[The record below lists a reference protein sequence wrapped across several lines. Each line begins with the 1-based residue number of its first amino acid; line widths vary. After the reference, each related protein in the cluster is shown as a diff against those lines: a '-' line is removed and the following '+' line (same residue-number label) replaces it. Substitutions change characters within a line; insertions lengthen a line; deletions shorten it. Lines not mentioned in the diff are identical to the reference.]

1 MIMKLFAHEQMKK
14 WDEFTCSQS
23 GIRSWQ
29 LMERAAIACK
39 DWLLNAGMAKQ
50 PIHIFCGKGNNG
62 GDGLALARLLH
73 DEKTTVTVHILET
86 GKPGTPD
93 FQENLQKI
101 HTTDLPVHYLQQ
113 PEHFP
118 VIKPTDL
125 IIDALAGIGF
135 SGNPRGLFCD
145 LITYLNNADCP
156 IVSID
161 QPSGLNAERITE
173 MGTCIEAND
182 TLTFERPKLAFMF
195 AANERFT
202 GNIHIIP
209 IGLSKEFDLHE
220 PSAYEIPD
228 EILVRSIYRP
238 RGKFTHK
245 GNYGH
250 ACLVAGSTGMMGA
263 AVLASMSVGRA
274 GAGKLSC
281 YTVPE
286 GFPALHTAVPEAMTG
301 TLEELLLI
309 MRSGEKPHSAIA
321 AGPGIGTTEGITKWF
336 TTLLKVAEQPMI
348 LDADALNIIAAHPEW
363 MDKLPKGSLLTPHP
377 KEFDQLFGKS
387 ADETERL
394 YKAMTFASALKVHII
409 LKGHHTAII
418 TPGGQV
424 YFNNTGNAGM
434 AKAGMGDVLTGLLLG
449 LMAQGYLL
457 PEAAILGVYLH
468 GLAGDIA
475 ALEYSMEAMQASDV
489 TNMLG
494 EAWKKISSE
503 VSG

>member
-1 MIMKLFAHEQMKK
+1 MKLFSPQQTKK
-14 WDEFTCSQS
+14 WDEFTCSES

-29 LMERAAIACK
+29 LMERAATACK
-39 DWLLNAGMAKQ
+39 DWLINAGLAKQ
-50 PIHIFCGKGNNG
+50 PIHVFCGKGNNG

-73 DEKTTVTVHILET
+73 DEKITVTVHILET

-118 VIKPTDL
+118 ELKPTYL
-125 IIDALAGIGF
+125 IIDALAGTGF
-135 SGNPRGLFCD
+135 SGTATGLFCD
-145 LITYLNNADCP
+145 LISHLKNAGSA

-161 QPSGLNAERITE
+161 QPSGLNAEKITAR
-173 MGTCIEAND
+173 GTCIEAMD
-182 TLTFERPKLAFMF
+182 TLSFERPKFAFMF

-209 IGLSKEFDLHE
+209 IGLSKQFEIQE
-220 PSAYEIPD
+220 PCAYEIPD
-228 EILVRSIYRP
+228 LALVKSIYRP

-263 AVLASMSVGRA
+263 AVLASMSAGRA

-286 GFPALHTAVPEAMTG
+286 GFPVLHTAVPEAMAG
-301 TLEELLLI
+301 TLDELLLI
-309 MRSGEKPHSAIA
+309 MRSGEKSYSAIA
-321 AGPGIGTTEGITKWF
+321 AGPGIGTSEEITKWF
-336 TTLLKVAEQPMI
+336 TALLKVTEQPLI
-348 LDADALNIIAAHPEW
+348 LDADALNIMAAHPE
-363 MDKLPKGSLLTPHP
+363 MLNKLPKGSLLTPHP

-387 ADETERL
+387 TDETERL
-394 YKAMTFASALKVHII
+394 YKAMTFASTLKVHII

-434 AKAGMGDVLTGLLLG
+434 AKAGMGDVLTGILLG
-449 LMAQGYLL
+449 LMSQGYLL

-468 GLAGDIA
+468 GLAGDLA
-475 ALEYSMEAMQASDV
+475 AIKHSPEAMQASNLA
-489 TNMLG
+489 TMLG
-494 EAWKKISSE
+494 EAWKKIGAEAS
-503 VSG
+503 